1 MGRPTA
7 KGTPLNFGDGAAF
20 RLKSGRELARALLVL
35 RLCAFPRLVRHAG
48 TVRRRRSAPPPWGGR
63 GPTPPL
69 SFATPSPDVDPGD
82 LAENFGVPAVG
93 RAAARYVLRAVRGG
107 RDPRRGDGGGGA
119 AARRGAAPH
128 VGRPHRGGRGAGEGR
143 VGGAGRGFFWGGGG
157 SHPIFFRSVWGR
169 EEWYEANRGAA
180 LDCVGLAAATGPHPM
195 MQLKVTA
202 LMSARLCVSPTRP
215 CHAPPRPTR
224 IRGEGARAGPPSRRR
239 RSSPPP
245 PRRKRCH
252 DGWRSRSPS

>member
-143 VGGAGRGFFWGGGG
+143 VGGAGRGFFGGGG
-157 SHPIFFRSVWGR
+157 IPPHFLSLRVGQGGVVRSQPRGG
-169 EEWYEANRGAA
+169 AGLRGAGGRHRPPPH
-180 LDCVGLAAATGPHPM
+180 DAAEGDGPDE
-195 MQLKVTA
+195 
-202 LMSARLCVSPTRP
+202 RP
-215 CHAPPRPTR
+215 PLRESDTPLPRPATPDPYSG
-224 IRGEGARAGPPSRRR
+224 RGSAGRTPLT
-239 RSSPPP
+239 SSSFLPPP
-245 PRRKRCH
+245 P
-252 DGWRSRSPS
+252 P